1 MAGTVGD
8 RYRGADNALP
18 DSRSH
23 DFTLPCCHVAPRATL
38 LRATKEPNPHPTTPL
53 AHSICLFYCSQIN
66 GEPDRAPQRAT
77 PRNQTNQTLPQGF
90 FIIFFHFWLTFVSFI
105 HREQQSR
112 VLEDGQG
119 EAHPCVGEWGQRNH
133 QTGCQLIA
141 GC

>member
-77 PRNQTNQTLPQGF
+77 QEIKQIKHFHKVFSSFSFTFGSLSFPLSVENSNQECLKM
-90 FIIFFHFWLTFVSFI
+90 
-105 HREQQSR
+105 
-112 VLEDGQG
+112 G
-119 EAHPCVGEWGQRNH
+119 EGRPPLRW
-133 QTGCQLIA
+133 
-141 GC
+141 